1 MALSRSALI
10 PATSPTSTDLFVVL
24 ASRPHDPTAVEEA
37 RARRPHHNPPSKALF
52 FVGQASR
59 LCPLGSAV
67 TSPPAGW
74 VGGYPRAP
82 ACHGVL

>member
-10 PATSPTSTDLFVVL
+10 PATSPTSTDL
-24 ASRPHDPTAVEEA
+24 
-37 RARRPHHNPPSKALF
+37 